1 MLKDDFFGFKEN
13 FKLCDVECSHH
24 KGKRTAFPKGMV
36 IMKKNHII
44 AAALAILLAGCS
56 AENTASS
63 ENVSSSEAVVT
74 SASSETDAADE
85 KSSDSKADGDLV
97 RVTSYDGKT
106 LTGTKLNM
114 PKMGGNKPEGQGSM
128 QGTPPDMKSGDMP
141 EKPDDNGNGNTPPER
156 PDNSEENA
164 PDGNPPQGKAP
175 EGDTPPEMSGETV
188 TYTVSASADISIEIS
203 EGDTVRITTDEKGE
217 ITGIEKEEFGGMP
230 MGQMGHNGFGA
241 NGTDNGTAA
250 NSVPDNAA
258 LSDTA
263 FTSGGDDENALR
275 ADNVTATLNNVTI
288 TKTGS
293 SSNTENGDF
302 YGMNAAFLAENGANI
317 TITGGEVTTDAVN
330 GNGIFSYGSGTVVN
344 VSGTKI
350 RTSQRNSGGI
360 QTTGGV
366 MNAENLD
373 TETSG
378 NSSAAIRSDRGGGT
392 VTVNGGT
399 YVTNGTG
406 SPAVYSTADI
416 NVSDAVLTANSS
428 EGIVVEG
435 KNSVKLENCT
445 VSGKMQ
451 GTYNDDSENIHCI
464 MIYQSMSGDAD
475 VGEAY
480 FEANG
485 GEITSLSG
493 DMFYVTNTSCE
504 IDLSDVDFTMADGA
518 FLRAVGNKSS
528 RGWGKQG
535 ENGADVKMSLT
546 DQTVSGDI
554 IVDEISSLDLTLS
567 SSDITGAVNSENSGG
582 NITLTLDENSS
593 ITLTGDCYVTEFN
606 GDVSQINA
614 GDFHFYVN
622 GEKLL

>member
-1 MLKDDFFGFKEN
+1 
-13 FKLCDVECSHH
+13 
-24 KGKRTAFPKGMV
+24 
-36 IMKKNHII
+36 MKKNHII
-44 AAALAILLAGCS
+44 AAALAILFAGCS
-56 AENTASS
+56 AENTASTS
-63 ENVSSSEAVVT
+63 ENVTDTSTESVVSSAETQT
-74 SASSETDAADE
+74 SDADE
-85 KSSDSKADGDLV
+85 KAPEQNSNGELV
-97 RVTSYDGKT
+97 KVSSYDGKT
-106 LTGTKLNM
+106 LTGTKLDM
-114 PKMGGNKPEGQGSM
+114 PAMGGNGGGQGAP
-128 QGTPPDMKSGDMP
+128 QGTPPDMNGDMP
-141 EKPDDNGNGNTPPER
+141 QKPDDNGNGGNTPPEKPEDNGNGDNTPPER
-156 PDNSEENA
+156 PDNS
-164 PDGNPPQGKAP
+164 DGTPPQDP
-175 EGDTPPEMSGETV
+175 EGGDPPEMSGEEV
-188 TYTVSASADISIEIS
+188 TYTVSDSAYISIEIS
-203 EGDTVRITTDEKGE
+203 EGDMVRIVTDEKGE
-217 ITGIEKEEFGGMP
+217 IISIEKEEFGGGMP
-230 MGQMGHNGFGA
+230 MGQNSFGA
-241 NGTDNGTAA
+241 NGTDNGTSA
-250 NSVPDNAA
+250 NSVEDNAA

-275 ADNVTATLNNVTI
+275 ADNVTATLNNITI

-330 GNGIFSYGSGTVVN
+330 GNGIFSYGNGTVVN

-360 QTTGGV
+360 QTTGGGV
-366 MNAENLD
+366 MNADDLD
-373 TETSG
+373 IETSG

-399 YVTNGTG
+399 YTTNGTG
-406 SPAVYSTADI
+406 SPAIYSTAHI
-416 NVSDAVLTANSS
+416 TVSDAALTANNS
-428 EGIVVEG
+428 EGVVVEG

-485 GEITSLSG
+485 GEITSLAG

-504 IDLSDVDFTMADGA
+504 IKLSDVKFNMADGV
-518 FLRAVGNKSS
+518 FLRAVGNTSS

-535 ENGADVKMSLT
+535 ENGADVKMSLAS
-546 DQTVSGDI
+546 QSVSGDI
-554 IVDEISSLDLTLS
+554 VVDDISTLDLTLS
-567 SSDITGAVNSENSGG
+567 SSDITGAINSDNSSGS
-582 NITLTLDENSS
+582 IVLTLDGSSS
-593 ITLTGDCYVTEFN
+593 ITLTGDSYVTEFN
-606 GDVSQINA
+606 GDISQINS
-614 GDFHFYVN
+614 GNFHFYVN

>member
-1 MLKDDFFGFKEN
+1 
-13 FKLCDVECSHH
+13 
-24 KGKRTAFPKGMV
+24 
-36 IMKKNHII
+36 MKKNHII

-56 AENTASS
+56 AENTASTS
-63 ENVSSSEAVVT
+63 ENVTDTSTESVISSAET
-74 SASSETDAADE
+74 QASDADE
-85 KSSDSKADGDLV
+85 KAPEQNSNGELV
-97 RVTSYDGKT
+97 KVSSYDGKT
-106 LTGTKLNM
+106 LTGTKLDM
-114 PKMGGNKPEGQGSM
+114 PAMGGNGGGQGAP
-128 QGTPPDMKSGDMP
+128 QGTPPDMNGDMPQKPDDNGNGGNTPPERPEGDGNNNTSP
-141 EKPDDNGNGNTPPER
+141 EKPDDNGNGDNTPPER
-156 PDNSEENA
+156 PDNSDGNA
-164 PDGNPPQGKAP
+164 PDGNPTQAP
-175 EGDTPPEMSGETV
+175 EGGNPPEMSGEEV
-188 TYTVSASADISIEIS
+188 TYTVSDSADISIEIS
-203 EGDTVRITTDEKGE
+203 EGDMVRVVTDENGE
-217 ITGIEKEEFGGMP
+217 IISIEKEELGGGMP
-230 MGQMGHNGFGA
+230 MGQNSFGA
-241 NGTDNGTAA
+241 NGTDNGTSA
-250 NSVPDNAA
+250 NSVEDNAV
-258 LSDTA
+258 LSDTS

-360 QTTGGV
+360 QTTGGGV

-373 TETSG
+373 IETSG

-399 YVTNGTG
+399 YTTNGTG
-406 SPAVYSTADI
+406 SPAIYSTADI
-416 NVSDAVLTANSS
+416 TVSDAALTANNS
-428 EGIVVEG
+428 EGVVVEG

-485 GEITSLSG
+485 GEITSLAG

-504 IDLSDVDFTMADGA
+504 IKLSDVKFNMADGI
-518 FLRAVGNKSS
+518 FLRAAGNTSS

-535 ENGADVKMSLT
+535 ENGADVKMSLAS
-546 DQTVSGDI
+546 QSVSGDI
-554 IVDEISSLDLTLS
+554 VVDDISTLDLTLS
-567 SSDITGAVNSENSGG
+567 SSDITGAINSDNSSGS
-582 NITLTLDENSS
+582 IVLTLDENSS
-593 ITLTGDCYVTEFN
+593 ITLTGDSYVTEFN
-606 GDVSQINA
+606 GDISQINA
-614 GDFHFYVN
+614 GNFHFYVN

>member
-1 MLKDDFFGFKEN
+1 
-13 FKLCDVECSHH
+13 
-24 KGKRTAFPKGMV
+24 
-36 IMKKNHII
+36 MKKNHII

-56 AENTASS
+56 AENTASTS
-63 ENVSSSEAVVT
+63 ENVTDTSTESVISSAET
-74 SASSETDAADE
+74 QASDADE
-85 KSSDSKADGDLV
+85 KAPEQNSNGELV
-97 RVTSYDGKT
+97 KVSSYDGKT
-106 LTGTKLNM
+106 LTGTKLDM
-114 PKMGGNKPEGQGSM
+114 PAMGGNGGRQGAP
-128 QGTPPDMKSGDMP
+128 QGTPPDMNGDMP
-141 EKPDDNGNGNTPPER
+141 QKPDDSGNGDNTPLER
-156 PDNSEENA
+156 PDNSDGNA
-164 PDGNPPQGKAP
+164 PDGNPTQAP
-175 EGDTPPEMSGETV
+175 EGGDPPEMSGEEV
-188 TYTVSASADISIEIS
+188 TYTVSDSADISIEIF
-203 EGDTVRITTDEKGE
+203 EGDMVRVVTDENGE
-217 ITGIEKEEFGGMP
+217 IISVEKEELGGGMP
-230 MGQMGHNGFGA
+230 MGQNSFGA

-250 NSVPDNAA
+250 NSAQDNTA

-275 ADNVTATLNNVTI
+275 ADNVTATLNNITI

-330 GNGIFSYGSGTVVN
+330 GNGIFSYGNGTVVN

-360 QTTGGV
+360 QTTGGGV
-366 MNAENLD
+366 MNADDLD
-373 TETSG
+373 IETSG

-399 YVTNGTG
+399 YTTNGTG
-406 SPAVYSTADI
+406 SPAIYSTADI
-416 NVSDAVLTANSS
+416 TVSDAELTANNS
-428 EGIVVEG
+428 EGVVVEG

-485 GEITSLSG
+485 GEITSLAG

-504 IDLSDVDFTMADGA
+504 IKLSDVKFNMADGV
-518 FLRAVGNKSS
+518 FLRAVGNTSS

-535 ENGADVKMSLT
+535 ENGADVKMILAS
-546 DQTVSGDI
+546 QSVSGDI
-554 IVDEISSLDLTLS
+554 VVDDISTLDLTLS
-567 SSDITGAVNSENSGG
+567 SSDITGAINSDNSGG
-582 NITLTLDENSS
+582 NIALTLDENSS
-593 ITLTGDCYVTEFN
+593 ITLTGDSYVTEFN
-606 GDVSQINA
+606 GDISQINS
-614 GDFHFYVN
+614 GNFHFYVN

>member
-1 MLKDDFFGFKEN
+1 
-13 FKLCDVECSHH
+13 
-24 KGKRTAFPKGMV
+24 
-36 IMKKNHII
+36 MKKNHII

-56 AENTASS
+56 AENTASTS
-63 ENVSSSEAVVT
+63 ENVTDTSTESVVSSAET
-74 SASSETDAADE
+74 KSSDADE
-85 KSSDSKADGDLV
+85 KAPEQNSNGELV
-97 RVTSYDGKT
+97 KVSSYDGKT
-106 LTGTKLNM
+106 LTGTKLDM
-114 PKMGGNKPEGQGSM
+114 PAMGGNGSGQGAP
-128 QGTPPDMKSGDMP
+128 QGTPPDMNGDMPQKPDDNGNGGNTPP
-141 EKPDDNGNGNTPPER
+141 EKPDDNGNGDNTPPER
-156 PDNSEENA
+156 PDNSDGNA
-164 PDGNPPQGKAP
+164 PDGNPPQAP
-175 EGDTPPEMSGETV
+175 EGGDPPEMSGEEV
-188 TYTVSASADISIEIS
+188 TYTVSDSADISIEIS
-203 EGDTVRITTDEKGE
+203 EGDMVRVVTDENGE
-217 ITGIEKEEFGGMP
+217 IISIEKEEFGGGMP
-230 MGQMGHNGFGA
+230 MGQNSFGA
-241 NGTDNGTAA
+241 NGTDNGTSAS
-250 NSVPDNAA
+250 SVEDNAA
-258 LSDTA
+258 LSDTS

-317 TITGGEVTTDAVN
+317 TITGGEVATDAVN

-360 QTTGGV
+360 QTTGGGV
-366 MNAENLD
+366 MNADDLD
-373 TETSG
+373 IETSG

-399 YVTNGTG
+399 YTTNGTG
-406 SPAVYSTADI
+406 SPAIYSTADI
-416 NVSDAVLTANSS
+416 TVSDAALTANNS
-428 EGIVVEG
+428 EGVVVEG

-485 GEITSLSG
+485 GEITSLAG

-504 IDLSDVDFTMADGA
+504 IKLSDVKFNMADGV
-518 FLRAVGNKSS
+518 FLRAVGNTSS

-535 ENGADVKMSLT
+535 ENGADVKMSLES
-546 DQTVSGDI
+546 QSVSGDI
-554 IVDEISSLDLTLS
+554 VVDDISTLDLTLS
-567 SSDITGAVNSENSGG
+567 SSDITGAINSDNSGG
-582 NITLTLDENSS
+582 SIALTLDGSSS
-593 ITLTGDCYVTEFN
+593 ITLTGDSYVTGFN
-606 GDVSQINA
+606 GDISQINL
-614 GDFHFYVN
+614 GNFHFYVN

>member
-1 MLKDDFFGFKEN
+1 
-13 FKLCDVECSHH
+13 
-24 KGKRTAFPKGMV
+24 
-36 IMKKNHII
+36 MKKDHII

-56 AENTASS
+56 AENTAQTS
-63 ENVSSSEAVVT
+63 ENAADTGTEAVVS
-74 SASSETDAADE
+74 SAETGSGDADKKVPE
-85 KSSDSKADGDLV
+85 QNSDGELV
-97 RVTSYDGKT
+97 KVSGYDGKT
-106 LTGTKLNM
+106 LTGTKLDM
-114 PKMGGNKPEGQGSM
+114 PAMGGGQGAP
-128 QGTPPDMKSGDMP
+128 QGTPPDMTDMNGDMP
-141 EKPDDNGNGNTPPER
+141 EKPDDDGNGNNTPLER
-156 PDNSEENA
+156 PDDTGNGPEADA
-164 PDGNPPQGKAP
+164 PQAFNGG
-175 EGDTPPEMSGETV
+175 TPPEMSGEEV
-188 TYTVSASADISIEIS
+188 SYTVSDFADISAEIS
-203 EGDTVRITTDEKGE
+203 EGDMVRVITDENGE
-217 ITGIEKEEFGGMP
+217 IISIEKEEFGGEMP
-230 MGQMGHNGFGA
+230 MGQMGQGGFGA

-250 NSVPDNAA
+250 NSVEDNAT

-263 FTSGGDDENALR
+263 FTSDGDDENALR
-275 ADNVTATLNNVTI
+275 ADNVTAVLNNVII

-302 YGMNAAFLAENGANI
+302 YGMNAAFLAENGADI

-360 QTTGGV
+360 QTTGGGV
-366 MNAENLD
+366 MNAEDLD
-373 TETSG
+373 IETSG

-399 YVTNGTG
+399 YTTNGTG
-406 SPAVYSTADI
+406 SPAIYSTADI
-416 NVSDAVLTANSS
+416 TVSDAVLTANNS
-428 EGIVVEG
+428 EGVVVEG

-451 GTYNDDSENIHCI
+451 GTYNDDSENIQCI

-485 GEITSLSG
+485 GEITSLAG

-504 IDLSDVDFTMADGA
+504 INISDVKFNMADGV
-518 FLRAVGNKSS
+518 FLRAAGNTSS

-535 ENGADVKMSLT
+535 ENGADVKMTLT
-546 DQTVSGDI
+546 EQSVSGDI
-554 IVDEISSLDLTLS
+554 AVDDISSLDLTLS
-567 SSDITGAVNSENSGG
+567 SSDITGAVNSDNSGG
-582 NITLTLDENSS
+582 NIVLTLDENSS
-593 ITLTGDCYVTEFN
+593 ITLTGDSYVTGFN
-606 GDVSQINA
+606 GDISRINA
-614 GDFHFYVN
+614 GNYHFYVN

>member
-1 MLKDDFFGFKEN
+1 
-13 FKLCDVECSHH
+13 
-24 KGKRTAFPKGMV
+24 
-36 IMKKNHII
+36 MKKNHII

-56 AENTASS
+56 AENTASTS
-63 ENVSSSEAVVT
+63 ENVTDTSTESVVSSAESQL
-74 SASSETDAADE
+74 SDADE
-85 KSSDSKADGDLV
+85 KVPEQNSNGELLKVSSF
-97 RVTSYDGKT
+97 DGKT
-106 LTGTKLNM
+106 LTGTKLDM
-114 PKMGGNKPEGQGSM
+114 PAMGGNGGGQGAPR
-128 QGTPPDMKSGDMP
+128 GTPPDMNGDMPQKPDDNGNGGNTPP
-141 EKPDDNGNGNTPPER
+141 EKPDDNGNGDNTPPER
-156 PDNSEENA
+156 PDNSDGNA
-164 PDGNPPQGKAP
+164 PDGNPPQAP
-175 EGDTPPEMSGETV
+175 EGGDTPEMSGEEV
-188 TYTVSASADISIEIS
+188 TYTVSDSADISIEIS
-203 EGDTVRITTDEKGE
+203 EGDMVRVVTDENGE
-217 ITGIEKEEFGGMP
+217 IISIEKEEFGGGMP
-230 MGQMGHNGFGA
+230 MGQNSFGA
-241 NGTDNGTAA
+241 NGTDNGTSAS
-250 NSVPDNAA
+250 SVEDNAA
-258 LSDTA
+258 LSDTS

-360 QTTGGV
+360 QTTGGGV

-373 TETSG
+373 IETNG

-392 VTVNGGT
+392 VTVNGGKYT
-399 YVTNGTG
+399 TNGTG
-406 SPAVYSTADI
+406 SPAIYSTADI
-416 NVSDAVLTANSS
+416 TVSDAALTANNS
-428 EGIVVEG
+428 EGVVVEG

-480 FEANG
+480 FEAKG
-485 GEITSLSG
+485 GEITSLAG

-504 IDLSDVDFTMADGA
+504 IKLSDVKFNMADGV
-518 FLRAVGNKSS
+518 FLRAAGNTSS

-535 ENGADVKMSLT
+535 ENGADVKMSLAS
-546 DQTVSGDI
+546 QSVSGDI
-554 IVDEISSLDLTLS
+554 VVDDISTLDLTIS
-567 SSDITGAVNSENSGG
+567 SSDITGAINSDNSSGS
-582 NITLTLDENSS
+582 IVLTLDENSS
-593 ITLTGDCYVTEFN
+593 ITLTGDSYVTEFN
-606 GDVSQINA
+606 GDISQINA
-614 GDFHFYVN
+614 GNFHFYVN

>member
-1 MLKDDFFGFKEN
+1 
-13 FKLCDVECSHH
+13 
-24 KGKRTAFPKGMV
+24 
-36 IMKKNHII
+36 MKKNHII

-56 AENTASS
+56 AENTASTS
-63 ENVSSSEAVVT
+63 ENVIDTSTESVVSSAET
-74 SASSETDAADE
+74 QASDADE
-85 KSSDSKADGDLV
+85 KAPEQNSNGELVKVSSF
-97 RVTSYDGKT
+97 DGKT
-106 LTGTKLNM
+106 LTGTKLDM
-114 PKMGGNKPEGQGSM
+114 PAMGGNGGGQGAP
-128 QGTPPDMKSGDMP
+128 QGTPPDMNGDMPQKPDDNGNGGNTPPERPEGDGNNNTPPEMSDDNGNGENTPP
-141 EKPDDNGNGNTPPER
+141 EKPDDNGNGDNTPPER
-156 PDNSEENA
+156 PDNSDGNA
-164 PDGNPPQGKAP
+164 PDGNPP
-175 EGDTPPEMSGETV
+175 EMSGEEV
-188 TYTVSASADISIEIS
+188 TYTVSDSADISIEIS
-203 EGDTVRITTDEKGE
+203 EGDMVRVVTDENGE
-217 ITGIEKEEFGGMP
+217 IISIEKEEFGGGMP
-230 MGQMGHNGFGA
+230 MGQNGFGA
-241 NGTDNGTAA
+241 NGTDNGTSA
-250 NSVPDNAA
+250 NSVEDNAV
-258 LSDTA
+258 LSDTS
-263 FTSGGDDENALR
+263 FTSSGDDENALR

-360 QTTGGV
+360 QTTGGGV

-373 TETSG
+373 VETSG

-399 YVTNGTG
+399 YTTNGTG
-406 SPAVYSTADI
+406 SPAIYSTADI
-416 NVSDAVLTANSS
+416 TVSDAALTANNS
-428 EGIVVEG
+428 EGVVVEG

-480 FEANG
+480 FEAKG
-485 GEITSLSG
+485 GEITSLAG

-504 IDLSDVDFTMADGA
+504 INISDVKFNMADGV
-518 FLRAVGNKSS
+518 FLRAVGNTSS

-535 ENGADVKMSLT
+535 ENGADVKMSLAS
-546 DQTVSGDI
+546 QSVSGDI
-554 IVDEISSLDLTLS
+554 VVDDISSLDLTLS
-567 SSDITGAVNSENSGG
+567 SSDITGAINSDNSSGS
-582 NITLTLDENSS
+582 IALTLDENSS
-593 ITLTGDCYVTEFN
+593 ITLTGDSYVTEFN
-606 GDVSQINA
+606 GDISQINA
-614 GDFHFYVN
+614 GNFHFYVN

>member
-1 MLKDDFFGFKEN
+1 
-13 FKLCDVECSHH
+13 
-24 KGKRTAFPKGMV
+24 
-36 IMKKNHII
+36 MKKNHII

-56 AENTASS
+56 AENTASIS
-63 ENVSSSEAVVT
+63 ENVTDT
-74 SASSETDAADE
+74 STESVASSAETQASDADE
-85 KSSDSKADGDLV
+85 KAPEQNSNGELV
-97 RVTSYDGKT
+97 KVSSYDGKT
-106 LTGTKLNM
+106 LTGTKLDM
-114 PKMGGNKPEGQGSM
+114 PAMGGNGGGQGAP
-128 QGTPPDMKSGDMP
+128 QGTPPDMNGDMPQKPDDNGNGGNTPP
-141 EKPDDNGNGNTPPER
+141 EKPDDNGNGGNTHPEKPDDNGNGDNIPPER
-156 PDNSEENA
+156 PDNSDGNA
-164 PDGNPPQGKAP
+164 PDGNPP
-175 EGDTPPEMSGETV
+175 EMSGEEV
-188 TYTVSASADISIEIS
+188 TYTVSDSADISIEIS
-203 EGDTVRITTDEKGE
+203 EGDMVRVVTDENGE
-217 ITGIEKEEFGGMP
+217 IISIEKEEFGGGMP
-230 MGQMGHNGFGA
+230 MGQNSFGA
-241 NGTDNGTAA
+241 SGTDNGTSA
-250 NSVPDNAA
+250 NSVEDNAA
-258 LSDTA
+258 LSDTS

-360 QTTGGV
+360 QTTGGGV

-373 TETSG
+373 IETNG

-392 VTVNGGT
+392 VTVNGGKYT
-399 YVTNGTG
+399 TNGTG
-406 SPAVYSTADI
+406 SPAIYSTADI
-416 NVSDAVLTANSS
+416 TVSDAALTANNS
-428 EGIVVEG
+428 EGVVVEG

-480 FEANG
+480 FEAKG
-485 GEITSLSG
+485 GEITSLAG

-504 IDLSDVDFTMADGA
+504 IKLSDVKFNMADGV
-518 FLRAVGNKSS
+518 FLRAAGNTSS

-535 ENGADVKMSLT
+535 ENGADVKMSLAS
-546 DQTVSGDI
+546 QSVSGDI
-554 IVDEISSLDLTLS
+554 VVDDISTLDLTIS
-567 SSDITGAVNSENSGG
+567 SSDITGAINSDNSSGS
-582 NITLTLDENSS
+582 IVLTLDENSS
-593 ITLTGDCYVTEFN
+593 ITLTGDSYVTEFN
-606 GDVSQINA
+606 GDISQINA
-614 GDFHFYVN
+614 GNFHFYVN

>member
-1 MLKDDFFGFKEN
+1 
-13 FKLCDVECSHH
+13 
-24 KGKRTAFPKGMV
+24 
-36 IMKKNHII
+36 MKKNHII

-56 AENTASS
+56 AENTASTS
-63 ENVSSSEAVVT
+63 ENVTDTSTESVISSAET
-74 SASSETDAADE
+74 QASDADE
-85 KSSDSKADGDLV
+85 KAPEQNSNGELV
-97 RVTSYDGKT
+97 KVSSYDGKT
-106 LTGTKLNM
+106 LTGTKLDM
-114 PKMGGNKPEGQGSM
+114 PAMGGNGGGQGAP
-128 QGTPPDMKSGDMP
+128 QGTPPDMNGDMPQKPDDNGNGGNTPP
-141 EKPDDNGNGNTPPER
+141 EKPDDNGNGGNTHPEKPDDNGNGDNIPPER
-156 PDNSEENA
+156 PDNSDGNA
-164 PDGNPPQGKAP
+164 PDGNPP
-175 EGDTPPEMSGETV
+175 EMSGEEV
-188 TYTVSASADISIEIS
+188 TYTVSDSADISIEIS
-203 EGDTVRITTDEKGE
+203 EGDMVRVVTDENGE
-217 ITGIEKEEFGGMP
+217 IISIEKEEFGGGMP
-230 MGQMGHNGFGA
+230 MGQNTFGA
-241 NGTDNGTAA
+241 NGTDNGTSA
-250 NSVPDNAA
+250 NSVEDNAA

-360 QTTGGV
+360 QTTGGGV

-373 TETSG
+373 IETSG

-399 YVTNGTG
+399 YTTNGTG
-406 SPAVYSTADI
+406 SPAIYSTADI
-416 NVSDAVLTANSS
+416 TVSDAALTANNS
-428 EGIVVEG
+428 EGVVVEG

-485 GEITSLSG
+485 GEITSLAG

-504 IDLSDVDFTMADGA
+504 IKLSNVKFNMADGV
-518 FLRAVGNKSS
+518 FLRAVGNTSS

-535 ENGADVKMSLT
+535 ENGADVKMSLES
-546 DQTVSGDI
+546 QSVSGDI
-554 IVDEISSLDLTLS
+554 VVDDISTLDLTLS
-567 SSDITGAVNSENSGG
+567 SSDITGAINSDNSGG
-582 NITLTLDENSS
+582 SIALTLDENSS
-593 ITLTGDCYVTEFN
+593 ITLTGDSYVTEFN
-606 GDVSQINA
+606 GDISQINSVN
-614 GDFHFYVN
+614 FHFYVN

>member
-1 MLKDDFFGFKEN
+1 
-13 FKLCDVECSHH
+13 
-24 KGKRTAFPKGMV
+24 
-36 IMKKNHII
+36 MKKDHII

-56 AENTASS
+56 AENTAQTS
-63 ENVSSSEAVVT
+63 ENAADTGTEAVVS
-74 SASSETDAADE
+74 SAETGSGNAE
-85 KSSDSKADGDLV
+85 KKAPEQNLGGELV
-97 RVTSYDGKT
+97 KVSGYDGKT
-106 LTGTKLNM
+106 LTGTKLDM
-114 PKMGGNKPEGQGSM
+114 PAMGGGQGAP
-128 QGTPPDMKSGDMP
+128 QGTPPDMNGDMP
-141 EKPDDNGNGNTPPER
+141 EKPDDNGNGNNTPPER
-156 PDNSEENA
+156 PDDSGNGPEADA
-164 PDGNPPQGKAP
+164 PQAFNGGNPS
-175 EGDTPPEMSGETV
+175 EMSGEEV
-188 TYTVSASADISIEIS
+188 SYTVSDSADISAEIS
-203 EGDTVRITTDEKGE
+203 EGDMVRVITDENGE
-217 ITGIEKEEFGGMP
+217 IISIEKEEFGGGMP
-230 MGQMGHNGFGA
+230 MGQMGQNGFGA

-250 NSVPDNAA
+250 NSVEDNAT

-263 FTSGGDDENALR
+263 FTSDGDDENALR
-275 ADNVTATLNNVTI
+275 ADNVTAALNNVTI

-302 YGMNAAFLAENGANI
+302 YGMNAAFLAENGADI

-330 GNGIFSYGSGTVVN
+330 GNGIFSYSSGTVVN

-360 QTTGGV
+360 QTTGGGV
-366 MNAENLD
+366 MNAEDLD
-373 TETSG
+373 IETSG

-399 YVTNGTG
+399 YTTNGTG
-406 SPAVYSTADI
+406 SPAIYSTADI
-416 NVSDAVLTANSS
+416 TVSDAVLTANNS
-428 EGIVVEG
+428 EGVVVEG

-485 GEITSLSG
+485 GEITSLAG

-504 IDLSDVDFTMADGA
+504 INISDVKFNMADGV
-518 FLRAVGNKSS
+518 FLRAAGNTSS

-535 ENGADVKMSLT
+535 GNGADVKMTLT
-546 DQTVSGDI
+546 EQSVSGDI
-554 IVDEISSLDLTLS
+554 AVDDISTLDLTLS
-567 SSDITGAVNSENSGG
+567 SSDITGAVNSDNSGG
-582 NITLTLDENSS
+582 NIVLTLDENSS
-593 ITLTGDCYVTEFN
+593 ITLTGDSYVTGFN
-606 GDVSQINA
+606 GDISRINA
-614 GDFHFYVN
+614 GNYHFYVN

>member
-1 MLKDDFFGFKEN
+1 
-13 FKLCDVECSHH
+13 
-24 KGKRTAFPKGMV
+24 
-36 IMKKNHII
+36 MKKNHII

-56 AENTASS
+56 AENTASTS
-63 ENVSSSEAVVT
+63 ENVTDTSTESVVSSAET
-74 SASSETDAADE
+74 QASDEDE
-85 KSSDSKADGDLV
+85 KAPEQNSNGELV
-97 RVTSYDGKT
+97 KVSSYDGKT
-106 LTGTKLNM
+106 LTGTKLDM
-114 PKMGGNKPEGQGSM
+114 PAMGGNGGRQSAP
-128 QGTPPDMKSGDMP
+128 QGTPPDMNGDMPQKPDDNGNGGNTPP
-141 EKPDDNGNGNTPPER
+141 EKPDDNGNGGNTPPEKPDDNGNGDNTPPER
-156 PDNSEENA
+156 PDNSDGNA
-164 PDGNPPQGKAP
+164 PDGNPP
-175 EGDTPPEMSGETV
+175 EMSGEEV
-188 TYTVSASADISIEIS
+188 TYTVSDSADISIEIS
-203 EGDTVRITTDEKGE
+203 EGDMVRVVTDENGE
-217 ITGIEKEEFGGMP
+217 IISIEKEEFGGGMP
-230 MGQMGHNGFGA
+230 MGQNSFGA

-250 NSVPDNAA
+250 NSAQDNAA
-258 LSDTA
+258 LSDTS

-275 ADNVTATLNNVTI
+275 ADNVTATLNNITI

-360 QTTGGV
+360 QTTGGGV

-373 TETSG
+373 IETSG

-399 YVTNGTG
+399 YTTNGTG
-406 SPAVYSTADI
+406 SPAIYSTADI
-416 NVSDAVLTANSS
+416 TVSDAALTANNS
-428 EGIVVEG
+428 EGVVVEG

-480 FEANG
+480 FEASG
-485 GEITSLSG
+485 GEITSLAG

-504 IDLSDVDFTMADGA
+504 IKLSDVKFNMADGV
-518 FLRAVGNKSS
+518 FLRAVGNTSS

-535 ENGADVKMSLT
+535 ENGADVKMSLESQSVLGNIVV
-546 DQTVSGDI
+546 DDI
-554 IVDEISSLDLTLS
+554 STLDLTLS
-567 SSDITGAVNSENSGG
+567 SSDITGAINSDNSSGS
-582 NITLTLDENSS
+582 IALTLDENSS
-593 ITLTGDCYVTEFN
+593 ITLTGDSYVTEFN
-606 GDVSQINA
+606 GDISQINA
-614 GDFHFYVN
+614 GNFHFYVN
-622 GEKLL
+622 GEKLV

>member
-1 MLKDDFFGFKEN
+1 
-13 FKLCDVECSHH
+13 
-24 KGKRTAFPKGMV
+24 
-36 IMKKNHII
+36 MKKNHII

-56 AENTASS
+56 AENTASIS
-63 ENVSSSEAVVT
+63 ENVTDTSTESVISSAET
-74 SASSETDAADE
+74 QASDADE
-85 KSSDSKADGDLV
+85 KAPEQNSNGELV
-97 RVTSYDGKT
+97 KVSSYDGKT
-106 LTGTKLNM
+106 LTGTKLDM
-114 PKMGGNKPEGQGSM
+114 PAMGGNGGGQGAP
-128 QGTPPDMKSGDMP
+128 QGTPPDMNGDMPQKPDDNGNGGNTPP
-141 EKPDDNGNGNTPPER
+141 EKPDDNGNGDNTPPER
-156 PDNSEENA
+156 PDNSDGNA
-164 PDGNPPQGKAP
+164 PDRNPPKAP
-175 EGDTPPEMSGETV
+175 EGGDPPEMSGEEV
-188 TYTVSASADISIEIS
+188 TYTVSDSADISIEIS
-203 EGDTVRITTDEKGE
+203 EGDMVRIVTDENGE
-217 ITGIEKEEFGGMP
+217 IISIEKEEFGGGMP
-230 MGQMGHNGFGA
+230 MGQNSFGA

-250 NSVPDNAA
+250 NSIEDNAA

-275 ADNVTATLNNVTI
+275 ADNVTAALNNVTI

-360 QTTGGV
+360 QTTGGGV
-366 MNAENLD
+366 MNADDLD
-373 TETSG
+373 IETSG

-392 VTVNGGT
+392 VTVNGGKYT
-399 YVTNGTG
+399 TNGTG
-406 SPAVYSTADI
+406 SPAIYSTADI
-416 NVSDAVLTANSS
+416 TVSDAALTANNS
-428 EGIVVEG
+428 EGVVVEG

-480 FEANG
+480 FEASG
-485 GEITSLSG
+485 GEITSLAG

-504 IDLSDVDFTMADGA
+504 IKLSDVKFNMADGV
-518 FLRAVGNKSS
+518 FLRAVGNTSS
-528 RGWGKQG
+528 RGWGKKG
-535 ENGADVKMSLT
+535 ENGADVKMSLAS
-546 DQTVSGDI
+546 QSVSGDI
-554 IVDEISSLDLTLS
+554 VVDDISTLDLTLS
-567 SSDITGAVNSENSGG
+567 SSDITGAINSDNSSGS
-582 NITLTLDENSS
+582 IVLTLDGSSS
-593 ITLTGDCYVTEFN
+593 ITLTGDSYVTEFN
-606 GDVSQINA
+606 GDILQINS
-614 GDFHFYVN
+614 GNFHFYVN

>member
-1 MLKDDFFGFKEN
+1 
-13 FKLCDVECSHH
+13 
-24 KGKRTAFPKGMV
+24 
-36 IMKKNHII
+36 MKKNHII

-85 KSSDSKADGDLV
+85 KSSDSKDDGDLV

-128 QGTPPDMKSGDMP
+128 QGTPPDMNSGDMP
-141 EKPDDNGNGNTPPER
+141 EKPDDNRNGNTPPER
-156 PDNSEENA
+156 PDNS
-164 PDGNPPQGKAP
+164 DGNPPQGKAP

-203 EGDTVRITTDEKGE
+203 EGDTVRITTDENGE
-217 ITGIEKEEFGGMP
+217 IISIEKEELGGGMP
-230 MGQMGHNGFGA
+230 MGQNSFGA

-250 NSVPDNAA
+250 NSAQDNAA

-275 ADNVTATLNNVTI
+275 ADNVTATLENVTI

-302 YGMNAAFLAENGANI
+302 YGMNAAFLAENGADI
-317 TITGGEVTTDAVN
+317 TITGGDVTTDAVN

-360 QTTGGV
+360 QTTGGGV

-373 TETSG
+373 IETSG

-416 NVSDAVLTANSS
+416 TVSDAVLTANSS

-451 GTYNDDSENIHCI
+451 DTYNDDSENIHCI

-504 IDLSDVDFTMADGA
+504 IDLSDVDFTMADGV
-518 FLRAVGNKSS
+518 FLRAVGNTSS

-535 ENGADVKMSLT
+535 ENGADVKMSLAS
-546 DQTVSGDI
+546 QSVSGDI
-554 IVDEISSLDLTLS
+554 AVDDISSLDLTLS

-606 GDVSQINA
+606 GDISQINA
-614 GDFHFYVN
+614 GDFHFYIN

>member
-1 MLKDDFFGFKEN
+1 
-13 FKLCDVECSHH
+13 
-24 KGKRTAFPKGMV
+24 
-36 IMKKNHII
+36 MKKNHII

-56 AENTASS
+56 AENTASIS
-63 ENVSSSEAVVT
+63 ENVTDTRTESVVSSAET
-74 SASSETDAADE
+74 QASDADE
-85 KSSDSKADGDLV
+85 KAPEQNSNGELV
-97 RVTSYDGKT
+97 KVSSYDGKT
-106 LTGTKLNM
+106 LTGTKLDM
-114 PKMGGNKPEGQGSM
+114 PAMGGNGGGQGAP
-128 QGTPPDMKSGDMP
+128 QGTPPDMNGDMP
-141 EKPDDNGNGNTPPER
+141 QKPDDNGNGDNTPPER
-156 PDNSEENA
+156 PDNSDENA
-164 PDGNPPQGKAP
+164 PDVNPPQGKAP
-175 EGDTPPEMSGETV
+175 EGNTRPEMSGETV
-188 TYTVSASADISIEIS
+188 TYTVSDSADISIEIS
-203 EGDTVRITTDEKGE
+203 EGDMVRVVTDENGE
-217 ITGIEKEEFGGMP
+217 IISIEKEELGGGMP
-230 MGQMGHNGFGA
+230 MGQNSFGA
-241 NGTDNGTAA
+241 SGTDNGTAA
-250 NSVPDNAA
+250 NSAQDNAA
-258 LSDTA
+258 LSDTS

-330 GNGIFSYGSGTVVN
+330 GNGIFSYGNGTVVN

-360 QTTGGV
+360 QTTGGGV

-373 TETSG
+373 IETSG

-399 YVTNGTG
+399 YTTNGTG
-406 SPAVYSTADI
+406 SPAIYSTADI
-416 NVSDAVLTANSS
+416 TVSDAELTANNS
-428 EGIVVEG
+428 EGVVVEG

-480 FEANG
+480 FEAKG
-485 GEITSLSG
+485 GEITSLAG

-504 IDLSDVDFTMADGA
+504 IKLSDVKFNMADGV
-518 FLRAVGNKSS
+518 FLRAAGNTSS

-535 ENGADVKMSLT
+535 ENGADVKMSLAS
-546 DQTVSGDI
+546 QSVSGDI
-554 IVDEISSLDLTLS
+554 VVDDISTLDLTIS
-567 SSDITGAVNSENSGG
+567 SSDITGAINSDNSSGS
-582 NITLTLDENSS
+582 IVLTLDENSS
-593 ITLTGDCYVTEFN
+593 ITLTGDSYVIEFN
-606 GDVSQINA
+606 GDISQINS
-614 GDFHFYVN
+614 GNFHFYVN

>member
-1 MLKDDFFGFKEN
+1 
-13 FKLCDVECSHH
+13 
-24 KGKRTAFPKGMV
+24 
-36 IMKKNHII
+36 MKKNHII

-56 AENTASS
+56 AENTASTS
-63 ENVSSSEAVVT
+63 ENVTDTSTESVISSAET
-74 SASSETDAADE
+74 QSSDADE
-85 KSSDSKADGDLV
+85 KAPEQNSNGELV
-97 RVTSYDGKT
+97 KVSSYDGKT
-106 LTGTKLNM
+106 LTGTKLDM
-114 PKMGGNKPEGQGSM
+114 PAMGGSGQGAP
-128 QGTPPDMKSGDMP
+128 QGTPPDMNGDMP
-141 EKPDDNGNGNTPPER
+141 QKPDDNGNGGNTPPERPEGDGNGDNTPPER
-156 PDNSEENA
+156 PDDSKGNA
-164 PDGNPPQGKAP
+164 PDGNPP
-175 EGDTPPEMSGETV
+175 EMSGEEV
-188 TYTVSASADISIEIS
+188 TYTVSDSADISIEIS
-203 EGDTVRITTDEKGE
+203 EGDMVRIVTDENGE
-217 ITGIEKEEFGGMP
+217 IISIEKEEFGGGMP
-230 MGQMGHNGFGA
+230 MGQNSFGA
-241 NGTDNGTAA
+241 NGTDNGTSA
-250 NSVPDNAA
+250 NSVEDNAA

-344 VSGTKI
+344 VRGTKI

-360 QTTGGV
+360 QTTGGGV
-366 MNAENLD
+366 MNADDLD
-373 TETSG
+373 IETSG

-399 YVTNGTG
+399 YTTNGTG
-406 SPAVYSTADI
+406 SPAIYSTADI
-416 NVSDAVLTANSS
+416 TVSDAELTANNS
-428 EGIVVEG
+428 EGVVVEG

-480 FEANG
+480 FEASG
-485 GEITSLSG
+485 GEITSLAG

-504 IDLSDVDFTMADGA
+504 IKLSDVKFNMADGV
-518 FLRAVGNKSS
+518 FLRAVGNTSS

-535 ENGADVKMSLT
+535 ENGANVKMSLAS
-546 DQTVSGDI
+546 QSVSGDI
-554 IVDEISSLDLTLS
+554 VVDDISTLDLTLS
-567 SSDITGAVNSENSGG
+567 SSDITGAINSDNSSGS
-582 NITLTLDENSS
+582 IVLTLDENSS
-593 ITLTGDCYVTEFN
+593 ITLTGDSYVTEFN
-606 GDVSQINA
+606 GDISQINA
-614 GDFHFYVN
+614 GNFHFYVN
-622 GEKLL
+622 GQKLL

>member
-1 MLKDDFFGFKEN
+1 
-13 FKLCDVECSHH
+13 
-24 KGKRTAFPKGMV
+24 
-36 IMKKNHII
+36 MKKNHII

-56 AENTASS
+56 AENTASTS
-63 ENVSSSEAVVT
+63 ENVTDTSTESVVSSAET
-74 SASSETDAADE
+74 QASDADE
-85 KSSDSKADGDLV
+85 KAPEQNSNGELLKVLSF
-97 RVTSYDGKT
+97 DGKT
-106 LTGTKLNM
+106 LTGTKLDM
-114 PKMGGNKPEGQGSM
+114 PAMGGSGQGAP
-128 QGTPPDMKSGDMP
+128 QGTPPDMNGDMP
-141 EKPDDNGNGNTPPER
+141 QKPEDSGNGDNTPPER
-156 PDNSEENA
+156 PDNSDGNA
-164 PDGNPPQGKAP
+164 PDGNPPQAP
-175 EGDTPPEMSGETV
+175 EGGNPPEMSGEEV
-188 TYTVSASADISIEIS
+188 TYTVSNSADISIEIS
-203 EGDTVRITTDEKGE
+203 EGDMVRIVTDENGE
-217 ITGIEKEEFGGMP
+217 IISIEKEEFGGGMP
-230 MGQMGHNGFGA
+230 IGQNSFGA
-241 NGTDNGTAA
+241 NGTDNGTSA
-250 NSVPDNAA
+250 NSVEDNAV

-263 FTSGGDDENALR
+263 FISGGDDENALR
-275 ADNVTATLNNVTI
+275 ADNVTATLDNITI
-288 TKTGS
+288 TKIGS

-360 QTTGGV
+360 QTTGGGV
-366 MNAENLD
+366 MNADDLD
-373 TETSG
+373 VETSG

-399 YVTNGTG
+399 YTTNGTG
-406 SPAVYSTADI
+406 SPAIYSTADI
-416 NVSDAVLTANSS
+416 TVSDAELTANNS
-428 EGIVVEG
+428 EGVVVEG

-485 GEITSLSG
+485 GEITSLAG

-504 IDLSDVDFTMADGA
+504 IKLSDVKFNMADGV
-518 FLRAVGNKSS
+518 FLRAVGNTSS

-535 ENGADVKMSLT
+535 ENGADVKMSLES
-546 DQTVSGDI
+546 QSVSGDI
-554 IVDEISSLDLTLS
+554 VVDDISTLDLTLS
-567 SSDITGAVNSENSGG
+567 SSDITGAINSDNSGG
-582 NITLTLDENSS
+582 NIVLTLDGSSS
-593 ITLTGDCYVTEFN
+593 ITLTGDSYVTEFN